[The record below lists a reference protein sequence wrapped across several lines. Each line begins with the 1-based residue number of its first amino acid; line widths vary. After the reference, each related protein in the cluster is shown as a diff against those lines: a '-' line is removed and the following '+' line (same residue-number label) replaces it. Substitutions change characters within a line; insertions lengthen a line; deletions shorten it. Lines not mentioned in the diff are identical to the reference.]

1 MIKRV
6 VVCLIY
12 RDKQLLLQL
21 RDKKKNIIY
30 PGKWGY
36 FGGNVKI
43 GETHLQAVKRE
54 MFEELN
60 IKNFKHLKFIRF
72 FFDTK
77 TNSFF
82 YIYILKLSE
91 NVLQKEGSDFAL
103 FTNYQFLKK
112 RKSKKIGK
120 FFEFADKRLMS
131 IFKNYSKRFFEL

>member
-12 RDKQLLLQL
+12 RNKRLLLQL
-21 RDKKKNIIY
+21 RDKKNIIY
-30 PGKWGY
+30 PGKWGF
-36 FGGNVKI
+36 FGGDVKI

-60 IKNFKHLKFIRF
+60 IKNFKHLRFMKF

-82 YIYILKLSE
+82 FIYILRLSE
-91 NVLQKEGSDFAL
+91 NIFQKEGADFAF
-103 FTNYQFLKK
+103 FTNYQFFKK
-112 RKSKKIGK
+112 KKSKKIGK
-120 FFEFADKRLMS
+120 FFELADKRLMS
-131 IFKNYSKRFFEL
+131 KFKNYSKRFF